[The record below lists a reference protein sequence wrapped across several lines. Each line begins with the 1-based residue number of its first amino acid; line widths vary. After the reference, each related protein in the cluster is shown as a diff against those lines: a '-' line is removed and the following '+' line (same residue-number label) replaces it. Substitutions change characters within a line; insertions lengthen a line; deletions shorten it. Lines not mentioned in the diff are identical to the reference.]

1 MDQIGSAAEPFSTT
15 PSPRIAFST
24 ARLPSWADTAARL
37 GAVTAIPTQ
46 ETAAA

>member
-15 PSPRIAFST
+15 PSPRVPFSA
-24 ARLPSWADTAARL
+24 ARVQAWADIAARL

-46 ETAAA
+46 ETAA

>member
-1 MDQIGSAAEPFSTT
+1 MDQIGSAAEPFSTPT
-15 PSPRIAFST
+15 PRIAFST
-24 ARLPSWADTAARL
+24 TRLQSWADTAARL